1 MTVSMGSEEEIMKM
15 RLLFDGD
22 GQGDERRMNLLLKNV
37 LKFATSKDS
46 DEKAIETQ
54 YQRMLGQLSSIEY
67 YMVKT
72 REMQVMNEQEAS
84 NYSDL
89 ESKIIEGIEEARGI
103 IESTKLELEDA
114 KIIRKNKLEYDEIG
128 KKINELASREAS
140 LARIQEIESEK
151 AQLALKEKEIEQKLD
166 KRREQFSVIIKS
178 IHQLQEL
185 IFEEDGVSYMSDD
198 NEDNDQ
204 EIVTLDISQD

>member
-204 EIVTLDISQD
+204 EVVTLDISQD